1 MQQQLFIFPLFEV
14 NCILRKINRN
24 FFKFSGELSTKL
36 MLQKDG
42 RVKVMAEILR
52 GIRVIKFH
60 VWEDHFVD
68 KIGSEFDMT
77 QCLSALQYLIPP
89 GTLEKLLSLV
99 FIFQILSNECLLLNK
114 QKHTY

>member
-1 MQQQLFIFPLFEV
+1 
-14 NCILRKINRN
+14 
-24 FFKFSGELSTKL
+24 

-68 KIGSEFDMT
+68 KVGSEYD
-77 QCLSALQYLIPP
+77 
-89 GTLEKLLSLV
+89 LLFSSTV
-99 FIFQILSNECLLLNK
+99 FVSSRNTFFFS
-114 QKHTY
+114 